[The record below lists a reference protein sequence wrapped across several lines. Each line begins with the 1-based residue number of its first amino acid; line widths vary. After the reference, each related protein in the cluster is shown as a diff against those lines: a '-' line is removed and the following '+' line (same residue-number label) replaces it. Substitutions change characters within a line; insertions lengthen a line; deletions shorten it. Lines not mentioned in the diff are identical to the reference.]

1 MESATRRKLSFKDK
15 HALETLPAMI
25 QKMEA
30 EINALG
36 DKLSDGDLFTRD
48 RAGFEAL
55 TDRLADAQSALEA
68 AEMKWLELEDLRVS
82 IEG

>member
-1 MESATRRKLSFKDK
+1 MESAARRKLTFKDK
-15 HALETLPAMI
+15 HALETLPATM

-30 EINALG
+30 EIKALG
-36 DKLSDGDLFTRD
+36 DKLADGDLFTRD

-55 TDRLADAQSALEA
+55 TDRLADAQCALEA
-68 AEMKWLELEDLRVS
+68 AETKWLEIEELRAA